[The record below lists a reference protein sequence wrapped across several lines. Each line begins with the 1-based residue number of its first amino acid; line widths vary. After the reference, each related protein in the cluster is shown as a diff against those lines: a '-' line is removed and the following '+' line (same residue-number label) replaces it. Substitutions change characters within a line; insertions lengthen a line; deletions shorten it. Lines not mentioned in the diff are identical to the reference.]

1 MQTPSTISICFPKEI
16 NAINLILYEF
26 LGFVSA
32 EGNKTAHPFIV
43 FPNSVTGHN
52 LRVNRVGGV
61 IIVDH
66 AKWHITG

>member
-1 MQTPSTISICFPKEI
+1 MQTPSTRSICFPKEI
-16 NAINLILYEF
+16 NAINLILYEL

-66 AKWHITG
+66 AK